1 MYYYTKEIWASEKKR
16 AKDRWIL
23 LFCIFETKNQNKN
36 KTENSVFKKYNPKM
50 TNCMADLSFRL
61 YLKKESC
68 LYDINIK
75 RTFSD
80 HNLSDANSL
89 VALPH
94 SETSCRLLFIHV
106 SITDWWFSWYISSS
120 PVYHWSRRHAYY
132 LYTEIWREKKR
143 DYLRSR
149 DTELTFLVNDT
160 DNVPIWEFGGQSWS
174 DLSSW
179 GLCNFGIAISF
190 SLYHSSWR
198 FQYCI

>member
-1 MYYYTKEIWASEKKR
+1 MYYNTKEIWASEKKGQ
-16 AKDRWIL
+16 KIDEYYSFVSL
-23 LFCIFETKNQNKN
+23 KPKTKNKNKNKN

-106 SITDWWFSWYISSS
+106 SITDWWFSWYIYSS

-132 LYTEIWREKKR
+132 LYTEIWREKKGIILGHVTR
-143 DYLRSR
+143 NWLSWWMTQITSR
-149 DTELTFLVNDT
+149 
-160 DNVPIWEFGGQSWS
+160 FGNLAVKA
-174 DLSSW
+174 DR
-179 GLCNFGIAISF
+179 I
-190 SLYHSSWR
+190 
-198 FQYCI
+198 

>member
-1 MYYYTKEIWASEKKR
+1 MHTILKKRIYMYYNTKEIWASEKR

-23 LFCIFETKNQNKN
+23 LFCIFETKNQKNKN
-36 KTENSVFKKYNPKM
+36 KNNTENSVFKKYNPKM

-61 YLKKESC
+61 YLQKESC

-132 LYTEIWREKKR
+132 LYTEIWREKK
-143 DYLRSR
+143 
-149 DTELTFLVNDT
+149 
-160 DNVPIWEFGGQSWS
+160 G
-174 DLSSW
+174 LS
-179 GLCNFGIAISF
+179 
-190 SLYHSSWR
+190 
-198 FQYCI
+198 

>member
-1 MYYYTKEIWASEKKR
+1 MKKGQKIDEYYSFVSLKPK
-16 AKDRWIL
+16 
-23 LFCIFETKNQNKN
+23 TKNKNKNKN

-50 TNCMADLSFRL
+50 TNCTADLSFRL

-132 LYTEIWREKKR
+132 LYTEIWREKKGIILGHVTR
-143 DYLRSR
+143 NWLSWWMTQITSR
-149 DTELTFLVNDT
+149 
-160 DNVPIWEFGGQSWS
+160 FGNLAVKA
-174 DLSSW
+174 DR
-179 GLCNFGIAISF
+179 I
-190 SLYHSSWR
+190 
-198 FQYCI
+198 

>member
-1 MYYYTKEIWASEKKR
+1 
-16 AKDRWIL
+16 
-23 LFCIFETKNQNKN
+23 
-36 KTENSVFKKYNPKM
+36 M

-106 SITDWWFSWYISSS
+106 SITDLDVTRTTCIPKYG
-120 PVYHWSRRHAYY
+120 
-132 LYTEIWREKKR
+132 EKKK
-143 DYLRSR
+143 
-149 DTELTFLVNDT
+149 
-160 DNVPIWEFGGQSWS
+160 G
-174 DLSSW
+174 LS
-179 GLCNFGIAISF
+179 
-190 SLYHSSWR
+190 
-198 FQYCI
+198 